1 MMNILFLLVA
11 CGYGYV
17 IPRDEMES
25 SEYSGG
31 PDGFPNQEDQLDIN
45 VMFIYLGSMLVMYL
59 FICIIYFTTKIV
71 VTRLLTMHARISL
84 LNEDGP
90 GGRLH
95 TRSRRLA
102 ESAESRWPSVLDDEN
117 MVRDKLR
124 LLSPEEQFYYK
135 QGEEFIKQNPPL
147 IIPDSGS
154 RRESGAQA
162 SDAIINEQTRQ
173 YIEEEGALAWEFQP
187 NPNLPNDTVIVENKT
202 EISFLNF
209 NYDASVSTNLPIPCI
224 NRVYYCEFKI
234 FELNLTDSE
243 TSLKDDE
250 LISFGL
256 STSPYPYFRLP
267 GRHHHSIAYDSTG
280 ARRFNDS
287 FKLDDEL
294 ANIFPKCEKGDII
307 GIGYRTRSGTV
318 FFTRNGKKLNEKPIG
333 GHVKGWRFKYLY
345 PIVGANVP
353 CKIHVNFG
361 SYGFVF
367 IEANVKKWGYAKPNG
382 LKMPPPSYEDYV
394 QDTLLES
401 GYEDND
407 HSDNESDD
415 DSGSEQGTRYKR
427 YKNTI
432 IDDEGNLLPPPPGF
446 EFSTSPQS
454 SGFDEEI
461 NLDSLPAEPPSY
473 SDDEIKAM
481 NGSSSGQRLSV
492 GRSRDYLMEDGEV
505 REGKSRMLED
515 LEAQDED
522 EDEYADSDEDYEA
535 NIDELQAMIE
545 SGSIESGDEH

>member
-1 MMNILFLLVA
+1 MNILYLLVA

-17 IPRDEMES
+17 IPRDDMEA

-31 PDGFPNQEDQLDIN
+31 PDGFPNQDDQLDIN

-71 VTRLLTMHARISL
+71 VTRLLTMHARVSL
-84 LNEDGP
+84 LNEDGVS

-95 TRSRRLA
+95 GRSRVV
-102 ESAESRWPSVLDDEN
+102 ESAESRWPSVLDDEEL
-117 MVRDKLR
+117 VRDKLR
-124 LLSPEEQFYYK
+124 LLTAEEQFYYK

-147 IIPDSGS
+147 IIPDSGV
-154 RRESGAQA
+154 RRESGAHA

-187 NPNLPNDTVIVENKT
+187 NQNLPNDTIIVENKT

-209 NYDASVSTNLPIPCI
+209 NYDASVTTNLPIPCI

-234 FELNLTDSE
+234 FELSLADNQ
-243 TSLKDDE
+243 TSLKDNE

-267 GRHHHSIAYDSTG
+267 GRHHHSIAYDSSG

-287 FKLDDEL
+287 FILEEDL

-333 GHVKGWRFKYLY
+333 GHIKGWRFKYLY

-353 CKIHVNFG
+353 CKIHANFG

-415 DSGSEQGTRYKR
+415 DSGSEQGTRYRR

-454 SGFDEEI
+454 VGLNEEI
-461 NLDSLPAEPPSY
+461 NLDSLPAEPPNY
-473 SDDEIKAM
+473 SDDEIRAM
-481 NGSSSGQRLSV
+481 KGEPTPRISV
-492 GRSRDYLMEDGEV
+492 GRSRDYLLDDGEV

-515 LEAQDED
+515 FAGQDED
-522 EDEYADSDEDYEA
+522 EDEYADSEEDYEA

-545 SGSIESGDEH
+545 SGSIESGSDEL

>member
-1 MMNILFLLVA
+1 MIKILFLLVA
-11 CGYGYV
+11 YGHGYV

-25 SEYSGG
+25 SDYSS

-71 VTRLLTMHARISL
+71 VTRLLTMHSGISL
-84 LNEDGP
+84 LNEDGA
-90 GGRLH
+90 GERLNSR
-95 TRSRRLA
+95 TRRLV
-102 ESAESRWPSVLDDEN
+102 ESAENRWPSNLDDEDT
-117 MVRDKLR
+117 VRDKLS

-147 IIPDSGS
+147 IIHESGS
-154 RRESGAQA
+154 RRETGAHA

-187 NPNLPNDTVIVENKT
+187 NPNLPNDTIIVENKT

-209 NYDASVSTNLPIPCI
+209 KYDASVSTNLPIPCI

-234 FELNLTDSE
+234 FEL
-243 TSLKDDE
+243 SLAENQNTLNDDE

-267 GRHHHSIAYDSTG
+267 GRHHHSIAYDTTG
-280 ARRFNDS
+280 SRRFNDS
-287 FKLDDEL
+287 FKLDSEL

-333 GHVKGWRFKYLY
+333 GHVKGWKFKYLY

-382 LKMPPPSYEDYV
+382 LKMPPPSYDDYV

-407 HSDNESDD
+407 HSDNESDE
-415 DSGSEQGTRYKR
+415 DSGSEQGTRYRR

-446 EFSTSPQS
+446 EFSTSPHPAE
-454 SGFDEEI
+454 FDEEI

-481 NGSSSGQRLSV
+481 KGSRSDQKPSV
-492 GRSRDYLMEDGEV
+492 GRSRSYLLEDVEV

-522 EDEYADSDEDYEA
+522 DYEYADSDEDYEA